1 MATDEKIY
9 LSKEKLEE
17 LKKELEYLKTE
28 KRKEVAESLEY
39 ARSLGDLSEN
49 AEYQEAGRLQTEV
62 EDRIAVIESMLRSA
76 VVVSDYKGGT
86 INIGSTV
93 TVAKAKDGTSSRQ
106 YRIVGSEEADMQEG
120 KISNRSPLGSAL
132 IGKKKGDVVS
142 VKTPNGEVEY
152 TIVNVE

>member
-1 MATDEKIY
+1 MANEEKTY
-9 LSKEKLEE
+9 LSKEKLED

-62 EDRIAVIESMLRSA
+62 EDRIAAIETLLRSA
-76 VVVSDYKGGT
+76 IIVSDYKGGV

-93 TVAKAKDGTSSRQ
+93 VVEKESDHIQKT
-106 YRIVGSEEADMQEG
+106 YRIVGSEEADMLKG
-120 KISNRSPLGSAL
+120 KISNRSPLGAGL
-132 IGKKKGDVVS
+132 IGKKKGDTTS
-142 VKTPNGEVEY
+142 VKTPSGEISYRIVSVE
-152 TIVNVE
+152 

>member
-1 MATDEKIY
+1 MNEEKIY
-9 LSKEKLEE
+9 LSKEKFED

-62 EDRIAVIESMLRSA
+62 EDRIAAVESMLRSA
-76 VVVSDYKGGT
+76 VIVSDYKGG
-86 INIGSTV
+86 IVNIGSQV
-93 TVAKAKDGTSSRQ
+93 TVEKEGDSAQKV
-106 YRIVGSEEADMQEG
+106 YRIVGSEESNMLQG

-132 IGKKKGDVVS
+132 MGKKKDDRIS
-142 VKTPNGEVEY
+142 VKTPNGDVPYRVVSVE
-152 TIVNVE
+152 